1 MKKIVLSIFLILMLF
16 PITSGFAQKT
26 DTLPTLSVVLTSNA
40 PFVYQDEQ
48 GYTVVVGEVKN
59 TNTLASVTDVRIRV
73 IFYDDAN
80 PQPLEIVEGKTA
92 LQVIPPLGTSPYII
106 KSKTPNS
113 DITHASVSL
122 GLFSSSTSKSKQ
134 LTVDVNNM
142 ILDDRLQFSGVLKNG
157 AAPSNNTT
165 VYLAFYDNF
174 EPPRVI
180 DVITIPFGAVESNET
195 IDFNFNEKIQSRS
208 VGFAVS
214 AESNVFYSEPKNMMI
229 SESQITTKL
238 VTLSNVS
245 ILDKEGQNLSE
256 IKVGSTVIIQSDA
269 WIQFS
274 ADQKSNETPYTYYVQ
289 IKQSGTPYVEF
300 IGKYDG
306 RYIETGQ
313 QSQTVDWIPES
324 SGLFFIETF
333 VWDRNNVPIANPGP
347 IVLIIVN

>member
-1 MKKIVLSIFLILMLF
+1 MMKIILSMFLILMLF
-16 PITSGFAQKT
+16 PITSVFAQKT
-26 DTLPTLSVVLTSNA
+26 DTLPTLSVVLTSNT

-59 TNTLASVTDVRIRV
+59 TNKLTSVTDVRIRV
-73 IFYDDAN
+73 IFYDDTN
-80 PQPLEIVEGKTA
+80 PEPLEIVEGKSA

-113 DITHASVSL
+113 EITHASVSL
-122 GLFSSSTSKSKQ
+122 GLFNSSTTKSKQ
-134 LTVDVNNM
+134 LSVEVND
-142 ILDDRLQFSGVLKNG
+142 IVLDDNLHFSGVLKNG
-157 AAPSNNTT
+157 AAPSNNAT

-180 DVITIPFGAVESNET
+180 DVITIPIGSVESNEK

-208 VGFAVS
+208 VGFTVS

-229 SESQITTKL
+229 PESEITTKL
-238 VTLSNVS
+238 VTISKVS

-274 ADQKSNETPYTYYVQ
+274 ADQKTNETPYTYYVQ

-313 QSQTVDWIPES
+313 QSQVVDWIPES

>member
-1 MKKIVLSIFLILMLF
+1 MLF
-16 PITSGFAQKT
+16 PITSTFAQKT

-48 GYTVVVGEVKN
+48 GYTVIVGEVKN
-59 TNTLASVTDVRIRV
+59 NNKLTSITDVRIRA
-73 IFYDDAN
+73 IFYDDTN
-80 PQPLEIVEGKTA
+80 PGPLEIVEGKSA

-113 DITHASVSL
+113 EITHASVSL

-134 LTVDVNNM
+134 LSVEVNN
-142 ILDDRLQFSGVLKNG
+142 IDLDDALRFSGVLKNG
-157 AAPSNNTT
+157 AAPSNNTN

-180 DVITIPFGAVESNET
+180 DVITIPFGSVESNET

-208 VGFAVS
+208 VGFTVS
-214 AESNVFYSEPKNMMI
+214 AESNVFYSEPKNVI
-229 SESQITTKL
+229 IPESEIATKL
-238 VTLSNVS
+238 VTISKVS
-245 ILDKEGQNLSE
+245 ILDKEGKNLPE
-256 IKVGSTVIIQSDA
+256 IKVGSTVIIKSDA

-274 ADQKSNETPYTYYVQ
+274 AEQTTNETPYTYYVQ
-289 IKQSGTPYVEF
+289 IKQSGTPYIEF
-300 IGKYDG
+300 IGTYDG

-313 QSQTVDWIPES
+313 QSQAVDWIPES
-324 SGLFFIETF
+324 GGLFFIETF

>member
-1 MKKIVLSIFLILMLF
+1 MKKIILSVFLILMLF

-40 PFVYQDEQ
+40 PFVYKDDQ

-59 TNTLASVTDVRIRV
+59 TNKLTSVTDVRIRV
-73 IFYDDAN
+73 IFYDDTN
-80 PQPLEIVEGKTA
+80 PQPLEIVEGTAA
-92 LQVIPPLGTSPYII
+92 LQVIQPLGTSPYII
-106 KSKTPNS
+106 KSKSPNS
-113 DITHASVSL
+113 EITHASVSL

-134 LTVDVNNM
+134 LSVEVSD
-142 ILDDRLQFSGVLKNG
+142 ILLDDTLHFSGVLKNG
-157 AAPSNNTT
+157 AAPSNNTN

-174 EPPRVI
+174 DPPRII
-180 DVITIPFGAVESNET
+180 DVISIPIGSIESNET
-195 IDFNFNEKIQSRS
+195 IGFNFNEKIQTRS
-208 VGFAVS
+208 VGFTLY
-214 AESNVFYSEPKNMMI
+214 AESNVFYSEPTNVNI
-229 SESQITTKL
+229 PESELTTKL

-245 ILDKEGQNLSE
+245 ILDKEGKNLSE

-274 ADQKSNETPYTYYVQ
+274 ADQKTNETPYTYYVQ
-289 IKQSGTPYVEF
+289 IKQSGTPFVEF

-306 RYIETGQ
+306 HYIETGQ
-313 QSQTVDWIPES
+313 QSQSVDWIPEN

-347 IVLIIVN
+347 IVLILVK

>member
-1 MKKIVLSIFLILMLF
+1 MLF
-16 PITSGFAQKT
+16 PITSVFAQKT
-26 DTLPTLSVVLTSNA
+26 DTLPTLSVVLTSNT

-59 TNTLASVTDVRIRV
+59 TNKLTSVTDVRIHV
-73 IFYDDAN
+73 IFYDDTN
-80 PQPLEIVEGKTA
+80 PEPLEIVEGKSA

-113 DITHASVSL
+113 EITHASVSL
-122 GLFSSSTSKSKQ
+122 GLFNSSTTKSKQ
-134 LTVDVNNM
+134 LSVEVND
-142 ILDDRLQFSGVLKNG
+142 IVLDDNLHFSGVLKNG
-157 AAPSNNTT
+157 AAPSNNAT

-180 DVITIPFGAVESNET
+180 DVITIPIGSVKSNEK

-208 VGFAVS
+208 VGFTIS

-229 SESQITTKL
+229 PESEITTKL
-238 VTLSNVS
+238 VTISKVS

-274 ADQKSNETPYTYYVQ
+274 ADQKTNETPYTYYVQ
-289 IKQSGTPYVEF
+289 IKQSGMPYVEF

-313 QSQTVDWIPES
+313 QSQVVDWIPES